1 MDGVLCNEII
11 GAYGSILVIAG
22 GTHTSSR
29 HSLLTNWVNHSLYLQ
44 MKMNMDLKKL
54 YNQSI
59 NNNWNN
65 IKNILRVFN
74 GIPACFL
81 LTGNLYKIS
90 TFKLEEG
97 TDLPNQENKKIANFL
112 IALFNNTPLFL
123 FSLAQGLA
131 LPNPIYMVY
140 RGLTPLL
147 QILRFQAFKKQNA
160 ANAVYANMILMR
172 GALLNEMADTQ
183 IWIRRNSH
191 AHIVPEKDSN
201 PPSKKFQET
210 GTYL

>member
-97 TDLPNQENKKIANFL
+97 TDLPNLK

-131 LPNPIYMVY
+131 LPNPI
-140 RGLTPLL
+140 
-147 QILRFQAFKKQNA
+147 
-160 ANAVYANMILMR
+160 
-172 GALLNEMADTQ
+172 
-183 IWIRRNSH
+183 
-191 AHIVPEKDSN
+191 
-201 PPSKKFQET
+201 
-210 GTYL
+210 